1 MQSVG
6 FFSQIENFIKRL
18 FSYVSN
24 IFDWVSKRAISV
36 FMFFALI
43 VFSIYL
49 GEVIYNVTFASD
61 ELTGCQCIQHGN
73 TTILT
78 GLRSWRLDPIMGSYV
93 NLNDCI
99 DAAQKMNCELK

>member
-6 FFSQIENFIKRL
+6 FFSQIENFVKRL
-18 FSYVSN
+18 
-24 IFDWVSKRAISV
+24 VSKRVSV
-36 FMFFALI
+36 FEFFALI
-43 VFSIYL
+43 IFSIYPL

-78 GLRSWRLDPIMGSYV
+78 GLRFWRLHPIVGSYV
-93 NLNDCI
+93 NLNDWM